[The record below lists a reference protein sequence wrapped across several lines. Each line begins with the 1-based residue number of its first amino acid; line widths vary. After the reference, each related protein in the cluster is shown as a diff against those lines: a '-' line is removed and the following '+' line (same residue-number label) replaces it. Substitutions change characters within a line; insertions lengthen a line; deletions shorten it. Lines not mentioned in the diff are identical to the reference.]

1 MGIFDSF
8 FGLDPYQADASGK
21 IQAPQGA
28 GFFGNLYS
36 GLQNNSDALMGFGM
50 GMLSGRDMQ
59 DGWRNAAV
67 GMQGGTDTDQRR
79 QLLAAKAVKD
89 AQQRKAYADFVAQN
103 PTMSKYADVMAADPE
118 LGQRIIANEAT
129 RNPLDEEYRRA
140 QIEELRAR
148 AAGKNAIF
156 GLNPIYGQRKMPD
169 GSVKTVLLQPG
180 NNGEIRE
187 SALPDGVEITSGVD
201 KVDGGT
207 VWYLYDK
214 RTGQLVGTQ
223 PKNVGEEAAQK
234 AAGTAEGTAVGTAK
248 AGLGQAEDAA
258 SRILDVIDDVRKS
271 EPTGFSIGGLGGWS
285 YFNGIR
291 GTAGNDFQRK
301 VDQIRSGAFLE
312 AFQQLKGAGA
322 ITEQEGGKATDAI
335 TRLGTDL
342 SPPEFRKALNELEN
356 IVRIGIQRQRKKA
369 AGDTTS
375 PIQSPAA
382 PEGAAPSGNRIRM
395 DENGNPL

>member
-1 MGIFDSF
+1 MGIFDQF
-8 FGLDPYQADASGK
+8 FGMDPYQADASGRL
-21 IQAPQGA
+21 QAPQGS

-50 GMLSGRDMQ
+50 GMLSGKDMQ

-89 AQQRKAYADFVAQN
+89 AQEKKAYADFIAQN
-103 PTMSKYADVMAADPE
+103 PAMSKYAPIAGTD
-118 LGQRIIANEAT
+118 LGQKLIVNEAT
-129 RNPLDEEYRRA
+129 RNPLDDAYKQA

-148 AAGKNAIF
+148 ASGKNATY
-156 GLNPIYGQRKMPD
+156 GLNPVYGTRKNPETGED
-169 GSVKTVLLQPG
+169 EVVLLQPG

-187 SALPDGVEITSGVD
+187 SKLPPGVKIANGVD

-234 AAGTAEGTAVGTAK
+234 AAGAAEGTAVGTAK

-258 SRILDVIDDVRKS
+258 NRITGVISDIRQSMPK
-271 EPTGFSIGGLGGWS
+271 GMSIGGVGGWS
-285 YFNGIR
+285 YLNGIR

-301 VDQIRSGAFLE
+301 VDQVRSGAFLE

-322 ITEQEGGKATDAI
+322 ITETEGGKATDAI

-342 SPPEFRKALNELEN
+342 SETEFMKALNELET
-356 IVRIGIQRQRKKA
+356 IVKIGIQRQRKKA

-375 PIQSPAA
+375 PIQPPAA
-382 PEGAAPSGNRIRM
+382 PEGAAPAGGSRIRM